1 VGAILATK
9 TYNLYVDEEVFLGLT
24 GGSASESRACVIT
37 WDETKTTIISV
48 SLYCKIHTGSTNI
61 GANIEFNYEEI
72 LKIWSTLLFPE
83 YDKEVIKDI
92 TGILRNGTNIINL
105 NLWRIEPVP
114 HEARAYYTALLTLEY
129 TGDEP
134 DVTPPTEQPWLEKY
148 LPYIIVG
155 GVGLGALTI
164 IIWGLTRR
172 K

>member
-1 VGAILATK
+1 MGAILATK

-37 WDETKTTIISV
+37 WDETRTTIISV
-48 SLYCKIHTGSTNI
+48 SLYCEIRTGSTNV
-61 GANIEFNYEEI
+61 GANILFNGEEI
-72 LKIWSTLLFPE
+72 IKLVSTSIAPVT
-83 YDKEVIKDI
+83 DVKGTKDI